1 MNATAIGLT
10 VGIALLGLLVILI
23 GIFPSPEDPAGRP
36 PGRKQI
42 EKVLLRL
49 RRDPVFHESFAG
61 RRLSATPRVVRLT
74 PSKKKSSETS

>member
-36 PGRKQI
+36 RGACSGPGPGAATSS
-42 EKVLLRL
+42 LRG
-49 RRDPVFHESFAG
+49 F
-61 RRLSATPRVVRLT
+61 
-74 PSKKKSSETS
+74 